1 MKMRNFKRRKEE
13 KVLMGTYS
21 WERLNSGDYLL
32 FGQPTVKISAEQFG
46 QFCNKLAIDQAEGK
60 IRNLEYYD
68 NCCFFEI
75 VQ

>member
-1 MKMRNFKRRKEE
+1 MKMRNFKRRKENQ
-13 KVLMGTYS
+13 VLMGTFS
-21 WERLNSGDYLL
+21 WERLSSGDYLL
-32 FGQPTVKISAEQFG
+32 FGEPTVKISAEQFG
-46 QFCNKLAIDQAEGK
+46 SFCNQLAIDQAKGK

>member
-21 WERLNSGDYLL
+21 WERLSSGDYLL
-32 FGQPTVKISAEQFG
+32 FGEPTVKISAEQFG
-46 QFCNKLAIDQAEGK
+46 SFCNQLAIYQAKGK